1 MKKYLFLPII
11 LMLVSCTAL
20 NNNVTEIEKNFLS
33 REVSIKTA
41 ELLKTVNSNEYS
53 KLEEIFLPTLKN
65 KIILNELKKYNLS
78 ELTFIISEATII
90 SKNKA
95 KSMMII
101 NYDTTSSYYVLTWEK
116 DIINGQ
122 WKILDVAEKK

>member
-11 LMLVSCTAL
+11 LMLVSCTVL
-20 NNNVTEIEKNFLS
+20 NNNVTEIEKKFLS
-33 REVSIKTA
+33 TEVSIKTA

-90 SKNKA
+90 SKN
-95 KSMMII
+95 MMII

>member
-65 KIILNELKKYNLS
+65 IIYPN
-78 ELTFIISEATII
+78 
-90 SKNKA
+90 
-95 KSMMII
+95 
-101 NYDTTSSYYVLTWEK
+101 
-116 DIINGQ
+116 
-122 WKILDVAEKK
+122 

>member
-1 MKKYLFLPII
+1 MIKKLFLPIFLI
-11 LMLVSCTAL
+11 LVNCTAL
-20 NNNVTEIEKNFLS
+20 NNNVTEIEKNLLS

-41 ELLKTVNSNEYS
+41 ELFKTVNSNEYS
-53 KLEEIFLPTLKN
+53 KLEEMFLPTLNN
-65 KIILNELKKYNLS
+65 KLILNELKKYNLS
-78 ELTFIISEATII
+78 ELAFIISEATVI

-116 DIINGQ
+116 DTINGQ